1 MTDAEILD
9 KFTTILSDVAG
20 VNADDVELGKSLID
34 DLEIDSLAMV
44 EIAMEVEK
52 SLGIG
57 IPDEQLSNLK
67 TVADVVD
74 YIKANS

>member
-1 MTDAEILD
+1 MTEAEILD

-20 VNADDVELGKSLID
+20 VNASDVELGKSLID

-52 SLGIG
+52 ALGIG

>member
-1 MTDAEILD
+1 MTEAEILD

-20 VNADDVELGKSLID
+20 VDAADVELGKSLID

-52 SLGIG
+52 ALGIG

>member
-9 KFTTILSDVAG
+9 KFASILSDVAG
-20 VNADDVELGKSLID
+20 VSAEDVELGKSLID
-34 DLEIDSLAMV
+34 DLDIDSLSMV

-52 SLGIG
+52 ALGIG
-57 IPDEQLSNLK
+57 IPDEQLQNLK
-67 TVADVVD
+67 TVGDVVN

>member
-1 MTDAEILD
+1 MTEAEILD

-20 VNADDVELGKSLID
+20 VNAADVELGKSLID

-52 SLGIG
+52 ALGIG

>member
-9 KFTTILSDVAG
+9 KFASILSDVAG
-20 VNADDVELGKSLID
+20 VSAEDVELGKSLID
-34 DLEIDSLAMV
+34 DLDIDSLSMV

-52 SLGIG
+52 ALGIG
-57 IPDEQLSNLK
+57 IPDEQLQNLK
-67 TVADVVD
+67 TVADVVN

>member
-20 VNADDVELGKSLID
+20 VNADDVELGKSLIE

>member
-1 MTDAEILD
+1 MTEAEILD

-20 VNADDVELGKSLID
+20 VNAADVELGKSLID

-52 SLGIG
+52 ALGIG

-74 YIKANS
+74 YIKAHS

>member
-9 KFTTILSDVAG
+9 KFASILSDVAG
-20 VNADDVELGKSLID
+20 VSAEAVELEKSLID
-34 DLEIDSLAMV
+34 DLDIDSLSMV

-52 SLGIG
+52 ALGIG
-57 IPDEQLSNLK
+57 IPDEQLQNIK
-67 TVADVVD
+67 TVADVVN

>member
-1 MTDAEILD
+1 MTEAEILD

-20 VNADDVELGKSLID
+20 VNAADVELGKSLID
-34 DLEIDSLAMV
+34 DLEIDSLAVV

-52 SLGIG
+52 ALGIG

>member
-9 KFTTILSDVAG
+9 KFASILSDVAG
-20 VNADDVELGKSLID
+20 VSAEDVELGKSLID
-34 DLEIDSLAMV
+34 DLDIDSLSMV

-52 SLGIG
+52 AMGIG
-57 IPDEQLSNLK
+57 IPDEQLQNLK
-67 TVADVVD
+67 TVADVVN